1 LQDSISNILFS
12 HVFLFLSKSKQVIKK
27 AILFSLVVINFAL
40 NAQSNPRSIY
50 KNGFGIQLGGPT
62 SLFSVS
68 YNHFWTANINGEVGV
83 GILGAYTGAKYY
95 FDKEYKKQLAAPYVG
110 ATIAIIPPFF
120 SKGFQRVIYVP
131 FGIQLISKKG
141 FHFSLE
147 IAPIFIKDYGE
158 MPGLMNDVTLFGGL
172 KIGKNFR

>member
-1 LQDSISNILFS
+1 M
-12 HVFLFLSKSKQVIKK
+12 KK
-27 AILFSLVVINFAL
+27 AILFSFLVL
-40 NAQSNPRSIY
+40 NVVLKAQSNPRSIY

-62 SLFSVS
+62 AVLSVS

-95 FDKEYKKQLAAPYVG
+95 FGKENKKQLAATYVG

-120 SKGFQRVIYVP
+120 SKGFQRVIYIPLGV
-131 FGIQLISKKG
+131 QLMSRTG
-141 FHFSLE
+141 FHFSFE
-147 IAPIFIKDYGE
+147 IAPLFLKDYGE
-158 MPGLMNDVTLFGGL
+158 MPGLMNDVILFGGL